1 MDTRHNI
8 LTAAATLFARD
19 GYDKVSMRDIAC
31 AVGIRAPALYNHF
44 PDKEHLYLESIAHS
58 FQGKAQALAE
68 AVAGDAPPWVRLE
81 RYVACLAR
89 VFIDDPDALRLI
101 QREVLDGDDARLRT
115 LAEQV
120 FLVPFRDAM
129 DLVETLSPGQ
139 DPHLLAVSVK
149 ALVLDHIK
157 FTRLRR
163 LLPGYRPEHDD
174 PQVIAR
180 HVCRL
185 LRAGIDGTA
194 TPPAH

>member
-8 LTAAATLFARD
+8 LSAAVALFARD
-19 GYDKVSMRDIAC
+19 GYDKVSMRDIAG
-31 AVGIRAPALYNHF
+31 AVGIRAPGLYNHF
-44 PDKEHLYLESIAHS
+44 PDKEHLYLESITHA
-58 FQGKAQALAE
+58 FQGKAEALAR
-68 AVAGDAPPWVRLE
+68 AVQGDEPAWVRLE

-89 VFIDDPDALRLI
+89 VFIEDPDALRLI

-120 FLVPFRDAM
+120 FLAPFQDAM

-174 PQVIAR
+174 PAVIAR

-185 LRAGIDGTA
+185 LRAGINDPP
-194 TPPAH
+194 TPAGR

>member
-1 MDTRHNI
+1 MDTRHSI
-8 LTAAATLFARD
+8 LAAAAALFARD
-19 GYDKVSMRDIAC
+19 GYDKVSMRDIAG

-44 PDKEHLYLESIAHS
+44 PDKEHLYVESIAHA
-58 FQGKAQALAE
+58 FRGKADALAQ
-68 AVAGDAPPWVRLE
+68 AVAGDDPAWVRLE

-101 QREVLDGDDARLRT
+101 QREVLDGDDGRLRT

-129 DLVETLSPGQ
+129 DLVETLSSGQ

-157 FTRLRR
+157 FARLRR

-174 PQVIAR
+174 PAVIAR

-185 LRAGIDGTA
+185 LHAGIEGPP
-194 TPPAH
+194 TPAAR